1 VQNRARFA
9 LEVIQA
15 VTGVWGDERVGIK
28 FSPCSSYNGMKD
40 EHPYYT
46 YKYILE
52 ELSKKKL
59 SYIHISHGSQGTPKQ
74 MENMLQDL
82 RPHYNGL
89 VIGNEGFN
97 LQSANEA
104 IEKGVVD
111 MVSFG

>member
-1 VQNRARFA
+1 
-9 LEVIQA
+9 
-15 VTGVWGDERVGIK
+15 
-28 FSPCSSYNGMKD
+28 
-40 EHPYYT
+40 
-46 YKYILE
+46 
-52 ELSKKKL
+52 
-59 SYIHISHGSQGTPKQ
+59 

-111 MVSFG
+111 MVSFGKYALSNPDLPQRFKLN